1 MLLRY
6 LTSLNYKN
14 QEINK
19 YKVMYIEQLE
29 RIIISLWPQKTVLK
43 VGDISITSYKEVSCY
58 LIKYLGLAF
67 ASNQISN
74 QIFII
79 RGKAAVGLTPIYGAV
94 GGVRKQTHS

>member
-29 RIIISLWPQKTVLK
+29 RIIIS
-43 VGDISITSYKEVSCY
+43 
-58 LIKYLGLAF
+58 
-67 ASNQISN
+67 
-74 QIFII
+74 
-79 RGKAAVGLTPIYGAV
+79 AVGLTPIYGAV